1 MLAARCRFPHLHPPL
16 FYGRGTR
23 LLMPCGVQS
32 DRDSPGLRNK
42 QAVVDKDRKSLRG
55 FGQFCSPLCLR
66 AAWPRIRDLQAWAE
80 AVTKNGHSVKQL
92 CRQRVRATAALY
104 HVLIATAGG
113 SSPPRRVDAIIR
125 CPA

>member
-1 MLAARCRFPHLHPPL
+1 MAAAHACLCHAACNLTVTHPA
-16 FYGRGTR
+16 
-23 LLMPCGVQS
+23 
-32 DRDSPGLRNK
+32 GLRNK

-92 CRQRVRATAALY
+92 CSQRVRATATLY

-113 SSPPRRVDAIIR
+113 SSPPLRVDAIR

>member
-1 MLAARCRFPHLHPPL
+1 MTQPA
-16 FYGRGTR
+16 
-23 LLMPCGVQS
+23 S
-32 DRDSPGLRNK
+32 LRNK

-92 CRQRVRATAALY
+92 CSQRVRATATLY

-113 SSPPRRVDAIIR
+113 SSPPLPFVLMPFVARPEVLLRAASCGPRVLG
-125 CPA
+125 

>member
-1 MLAARCRFPHLHPPL
+1 MAAAHACLCHAACNLTVTQPA
-16 FYGRGTR
+16 
-23 LLMPCGVQS
+23 S
-32 DRDSPGLRNK
+32 LRNK

-92 CRQRVRATAALY
+92 CSQRVRATATLY

-113 SSPPRRVDAIIR
+113 SSPPRRVDAIR